1 MNKSAVP
8 VTRRAIRNTYR
19 NTINLLNARWEFRKE
34 LYLVA
39 GFFFGPARKGED
51 RMSEEDLGFE
61 FQYTR
66 PEMAYAVDTI
76 FDTINILQSLKTPNK
91 GKVKR
96 IINRLKIV

>member
-1 MNKSAVP
+1 
-8 VTRRAIRNTYR
+8 
-19 NTINLLNARWEFRKE
+19 
-34 LYLVA
+34 
-39 GFFFGPARKGED
+39 
-51 RMSEEDLGFE
+51 MSEEDLGFE

>member
-1 MNKSAVP
+1 
-8 VTRRAIRNTYR
+8 
-19 NTINLLNARWEFRKE
+19 
-34 LYLVA
+34 
-39 GFFFGPARKGED
+39 
-51 RMSEEDLGFE
+51 MSEEDLGFE

-96 IINRLKIV
+96 ITSNLIELVMIIYADERDLIEFQNHLEQLIAQ